1 LLFWRSFAVV
11 VTQQFGST
19 EPNKA
24 LKPSIASLHSATP
37 A

>member
-1 LLFWRSFAVV
+1 

-24 LKPSIASLHSATP
+24 LKPSIASLRSATP